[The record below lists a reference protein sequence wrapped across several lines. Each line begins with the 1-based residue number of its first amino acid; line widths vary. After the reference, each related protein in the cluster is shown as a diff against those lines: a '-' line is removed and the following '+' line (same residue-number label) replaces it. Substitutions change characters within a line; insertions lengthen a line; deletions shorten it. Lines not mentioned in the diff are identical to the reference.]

1 MHPEETLIDSFTE
14 FVKGIEP
21 QLKHALVAALGTDL
35 GLEATAEGLAYGWE
49 QWERIRKMDNPG
61 GYLYRVGKSRV
72 KGARRGAPV
81 LPRVSSD
88 PQPWVEP
95 GLPDA
100 LSRLSERQRVAVL
113 LIHTLG
119 YTFSEVADL
128 LGVSKTTVQKHVE
141 RGLKRLRAALGGET

>member
-49 QWERIRKMDNPG
+49 QWERVRAMDNPG

-72 KGARRGAPV
+72 KRIRQSPPV
-81 LPRVSSD
+81 LPRVMSA

-95 GLPDA
+95 GLPEA

-141 RGLKRLRAALGGET
+141 RGLKRLRAALGGGI